1 MNSLSTTGKSYALR
15 DGLSAGKVVNYYSVA
30 HLPLNLLSDFFSKL
44 PLVKGAFIKIT
55 LNLNCNT
62 KTTMEIDAQGRFTS
76 VSSSSQFGQVPY
88 QISPI
93 GDGNGLN
100 IASITPVTKMEL
112 SIGVARNSINSSG
125 TTFSHP
131 TLSSVRV
138 YAALYDLTPQVES
151 MYLSKMPTKVIKYKD
166 FLSFQTLNISP
177 NSNFNQI
184 LTNSISRGR
193 RLIGVPQIA
202 AAFNYA
208 GNGGVIA
215 PANSP
220 FSTSPNTT
228 ANGAITNFNV
238 LVSGTNLWQ
247 QNLNYSSENFIHEL
261 RKTSAINDGLSLGMS
276 SGLIN
281 QLEYEAGYR
290 FIVADLSRTPSEASD
305 NIAKSIQVIGSNT
318 SGVPID
324 ILWFLEFEREIE
336 IDIGSGNLIS

>member
-1 MNSLSTTGKSYALR
+1 
-15 DGLSAGKVVNYYSVA
+15 
-30 HLPLNLLSDFFSKL
+30 
-44 PLVKGAFIKIT
+44 
-55 LNLNCNT
+55 
-62 KTTMEIDAQGRFTS
+62 MEIDAQGNFTS
-76 VSSSSQFGQVPY
+76 VNSSSQFGQVPY
-88 QISPI
+88 MISPI
-93 GDGNGLN
+93 GGGLN
-100 IASITPVTKMEL
+100 ISSSTPVTKMEL

-151 MYLSKMPTKVIKYKD
+151 MYLSKMPTKIIKYKD

-177 NSNFNQI
+177 NSNFN
-184 LTNSISRGR
+184 SIACGR
-193 RLIGVPQIA
+193 RLIGVPKIA

-238 LVSGTNLWQ
+238 LISGTNLLQ

-261 RKTSAINDGLSLGMS
+261 RKTSAINGGLSLGMS
-276 SGLIN
+276 SG
-281 QLEYEAGYR
+281 
-290 FIVADLSRTPSEASD
+290 
-305 NIAKSIQVIGSNT
+305 
-318 SGVPID
+318 
-324 ILWFLEFEREIE
+324 
-336 IDIGSGNLIS
+336 